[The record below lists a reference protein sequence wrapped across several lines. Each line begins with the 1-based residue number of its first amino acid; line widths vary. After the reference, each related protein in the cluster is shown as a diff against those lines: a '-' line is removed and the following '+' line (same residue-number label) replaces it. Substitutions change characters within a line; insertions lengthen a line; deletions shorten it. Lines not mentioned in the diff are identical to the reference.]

1 VVARRDSAV
10 GEQDP
15 DGAKKTTKAAGAGRA
30 KRSAGAA
37 GKAAGAAASEMAATA
52 KKAAAV
58 KRAAS
63 AKKAAAAPSKK
74 VAAASRKVAAPS
86 GKASAMSKKAAA
98 PSRKAAATSKKVAAP
113 KGAVAPKRAAKKS
126 TPVKVVAKKTS
137 VSSAPAKAT
146 APKQAAAPNK
156 RVAAASKKA
165 AAPNTATKKSA
176 PAKAVTKKTS
186 VSSVPAKATAKKTA
200 ALSAPVK
207 ATARTSTPTSTSTPA
222 KKSAPAKKAVTAAVT
237 PAKATPDKAAP
248 AKATPA
254 KTAPTKITPAKPP
267 RNESHT
273 ALVRRARRINRE
285 LGEVY
290 PYAHPELDFE
300 NPFQLVVATVLSAQT
315 TDLRVNQ
322 TTPALFGKYPT
333 PEDLAAANPE
343 EVEEILR
350 PTGFFR
356 AKTKSVIGLSKALRD
371 DFGGEVPGRLEDL
384 VKLPGV
390 GRKTAFVVL
399 GNAFGRPGITVDT
412 HFQRLVRRWQWTD
425 ATEPD
430 KIEAAIGGLFPKSEW
445 TMLSHHVIFHGRR
458 ICHARKP
465 ACGAC
470 PIAPLCPA
478 YGEGE
483 TDPEKA
489 QKLLKYE
496 KGGFPGQRLNPPQS
510 YLDAGGIPAP
520 PLGATIPSASESSA
534 SESSASAPGA
544 SAPGAPAPASAAPAP
559 RSPAREAG

>member
-1 VVARRDSAV
+1 
-10 GEQDP
+10 
-15 DGAKKTTKAAGAGRA
+15 
-30 KRSAGAA
+30 
-37 GKAAGAAASEMAATA
+37 MAEVTEA
-52 KKAAAV
+52 KKAA
-58 KRAAS
+58 
-63 AKKAAAAPSKK
+63 KA
-74 VAAASRKVAAPS
+74 
-86 GKASAMSKKAAA
+86 
-98 PSRKAAATSKKVAAP
+98 
-113 KGAVAPKRAAKKS
+113 
-126 TPVKVVAKKTS
+126 
-137 VSSAPAKAT
+137 
-146 APKQAAAPNK
+146 
-156 RVAAASKKA
+156 
-165 AAPNTATKKSA
+165 
-176 PAKAVTKKTS
+176 
-186 VSSVPAKATAKKTA
+186 AKATAKTTAKTTA
-200 ALSAPVK
+200 RKPPPPVTKAKPPKKVTVAPKK
-207 ATARTSTPTSTSTPA
+207 ATTP
-222 KKSAPAKKAVTAAVT
+222 V
-237 PAKATPDKAAP
+237 KAAP
-248 AKATPA
+248 AKTVAT
-254 KTAPTKITPAKPP
+254 KPP
-267 RNESHT
+267 KAESRT

-285 LGEVY
+285 LAEVY

-300 NPFQLVVATVLSAQT
+300 NPFQLIVATVLSAQT

-322 TTPALFGKYPT
+322 TTPGLFAKYPT

-343 EVEEILR
+343 AVEEILR

-356 AKTKSVIGLSKALRD
+356 AKTKSVIGLSKALVE

-425 ATEPD
+425 ETDPD
-430 KIEAAIGGLFPKSEW
+430 KIEAAVGALFPKSEW

-489 QKLLKYE
+489 KKLLKYE
-496 KGGFPGQRLNPPQS
+496 KGGLPGQRLKPPQS

-520 PLGATIPSASESSA
+520 PLGA
-534 SESSASAPGA
+534 G
-544 SAPGAPAPASAAPAP
+544 
-559 RSPAREAG
+559 